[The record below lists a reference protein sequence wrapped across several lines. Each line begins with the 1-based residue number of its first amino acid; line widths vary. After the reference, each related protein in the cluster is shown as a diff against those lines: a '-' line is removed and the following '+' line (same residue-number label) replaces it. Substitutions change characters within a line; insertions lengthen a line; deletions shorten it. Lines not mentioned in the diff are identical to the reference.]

1 MCLRRG
7 SVNVS
12 VCLCVC
18 VFACACECV
27 GIDNLNDNHDKH
39 CFVGVCVS
47 LRFVFGLEYV
57 CVSVYATI

>member
-1 MCLRRG
+1 M
-7 SVNVS
+7 
-12 VCLCVC
+12 CVC

-27 GIDNLNDNHDKH
+27 QFDNLNDNHDKH